1 MPRKRILPDDIT
13 EKDIAITRQ
22 AKQMAKNII
31 EKHPGILNG
40 KGNGRRT
47 AFDLSTRYAKDT
59 VEVTIY
65 DPFDLTAKID
75 TGIRIGIKSIY
86 SREAR
91 AAAQAAHAKI
101 QIVDDKIVSSEAELD
116 EAFLEQTIGAT
127 AYWRNEGETDP
138 LFQNALNI
146 EGAPLECTPE
156 NVRALYTD
164 PKTNWI
170 QRQAQAAYLNL
181 AGFFETP
188 KTA

>member
-1 MPRKRILPDDIT
+1 MPRP
-13 EKDIAITRQ
+13 A
-22 AKQMAKNII
+22 AKKPQ
-31 EKHPGILNG
+31 NG
-40 KGNGRRT
+40 TKPA
-47 AFDLSTRYAKDT
+47 AFDLSSRYAKDT
-59 VEVTIY
+59 IEVTIY
-65 DPFDLTAKID
+65 DPVDLTAKID
-75 TGIRIGIKSIY
+75 TGIRIGIRSIY

-91 AAAQAAHAKI
+91 KAAQAARAKI

-138 LFQNALNI
+138 LFQSALNI

-164 PKTNWI
+164 SKTNWI